1 VPVAPDVVGPV
12 VGARPPFGSPRI
24 DVAELGYVLEE
35 YVLEGVANAYT
46 SHGAGGIPPDGRWS
60 ATEIGEAPYRTR
72 ILVLRPADPNGFNG
86 TVLLNWQNVS
96 AGVES
101 GTPSGGEMYNGYA
114 WVGVSAQE
122 VGLYGF
128 PAGARGEFRRDV
140 RPLVDHDPERYGGL
154 QHPGDQGSFDI
165 FTAAALAVGPN
176 RSGPVDPL
184 DGLEVRRVVA
194 TGASQ
199 SAMRLATY
207 LNAVHPTALAI
218 DGFVLALWEGRGHR
232 LEEGP
237 VALGARSS
245 IRDDL
250 DSPVVVVN
258 SEFETIALH
267 QAGSVDSGAQRIWEV
282 AGAPHAA
289 LRSDLASE
297 PGVWGHNQLSIQPVF
312 DAAVR
317 RVHEWVMQGIAA
329 PSQPRIEVDDE
340 HRPRIRRDDRGN
352 AIGGIRLPEVA
363 APVAEYRGMSFG
375 TGMPPLFGAARRFS
389 DDELQTLYRSRAD
402 YDARW
407 SAAVEGLVD
416 SGCLL
421 PEDVPALLARSE
433 QVHLPFD

>member
-1 VPVAPDVVGPV
+1 MPVAPDVVGPV
-12 VGARPPFGSPRI
+12 VTARPPFGSPRT
-24 DVAELGYVLEE
+24 DVAEMGYVLEE

-46 SHGAGGIPPDGRWS
+46 SHGTDGIPPNGRWS
-60 ATEIGEAPYRTR
+60 ATEIGEARYRTR
-72 ILVLRPADPNGFNG
+72 ILVIKPANPEGFNG

-101 GTPSGGEMYNGYA
+101 GTPSAGEMYNGYA

-140 RPLVDHDPERYGGL
+140 RPLVDHDPERYGAL

-207 LNAVHPTALAI
+207 LNAVHPMALAI
-218 DGFVLALWEGRGHR
+218 DGFVLALWEGRGPR

-237 VALGARSS
+237 VAMGARSS

-250 DSPVVVVN
+250 DCPMIVVN

-267 QAGSVDSGAQRIWEV
+267 QAGLVDTGAQRIWEV
-282 AGAPHAA
+282 AGAPHAP
-289 LRSDLASE
+289 LRSDLGSE
-297 PGVWGHNQLSIQPVF
+297 PGVWGSNPLSIQPVF

-317 RVHEWVMQGIAA
+317 RVHEWVTQGIAA
-329 PSQPRIEVDDE
+329 PSQPRIAVEE
-340 HRPRIRRDDRGN
+340 EPRPRVRRDDLGN
-352 AIGGIRLPEVA
+352 AVGGIRLPEMA

-389 DDELQTLYRSRAD
+389 DDQLQAMYRSRAD

-407 SAAVEGLVD
+407 SAAVETLVAT
-416 SGCLL
+416 GCLL
-421 PEDVPALLARSE
+421 PEDRPALLARCA
-433 QVHLPFD
+433 QVRLPFD